1 MRRTMNTNNYRLEQ
15 IAESKMDWSKVIGIL
30 EEARG
35 IFDSLEFKASEVGLK
50 GAQMRVLMDYNVV
63 KVIRTEDCWFQI
75 DEDTMKKGSV
85 NVYVFDTEVS
95 DLLAQVKEMKRRKL
109 LEEIKWHNEQIVELQ
124 KKIMCLYSQKTV
136 DK

>member
-1 MRRTMNTNNYRLEQ
+1 MRRAMNTNNYKLGM

-85 NVYVFDTEVS
+85 NVYIFDTEVS
-95 DLLAQVKEMKRRKL
+95 DLLAQVKEVKRRKL
-109 LEEIKWHNEQIVELQ
+109 LEEIERHKEQIIELE
-124 KKIMCLYSQKTV
+124 KKIMFL
-136 DK
+136 

>member
-1 MRRTMNTNNYRLEQ
+1 MRKTMNTNNYKLRQ
-15 IAESKMDWSKVIGIL
+15 IAESKMDWSKVIAIL

-109 LEEIKWHNEQIVELQ
+109 LEEIEWHNEQIVELQ
-124 KKIMCLYSQKTV
+124 KKIMCL
-136 DK
+136 

>member
-1 MRRTMNTNNYRLEQ
+1 MRRIMNTNNYRLGQ

-35 IFDSLEFKASEVGLK
+35 VFDSLEFKASEVGLK
-50 GAQMRVLMDYNVV
+50 GSQMRVLMDYNVV

-75 DEDTMKKGSV
+75 NEDTMKKGSV

-95 DLLAQVKEMKRRKL
+95 DLLAQVKEIKRRKL
-109 LEEIKWHNEQIVELQ
+109 LEEIERHKVQITELER
-124 KKIMCLYSQKTV
+124 KLISL
-136 DK
+136 

>member
-1 MRRTMNTNNYRLEQ
+1 MRRTMNTNNYKLGQ
-15 IAESKMDWSKVIGIL
+15 IAESKMDWLKVIGIL

-75 DEDTMKKGSV
+75 DEDIMKKGSV

-95 DLLAQVKEMKRRKL
+95 DLLAQVKEIKRRKL
-109 LEEIKWHNEQIVELQ
+109 LEQIERHKVQITELER
-124 KKIMCLYSQKTV
+124 KLISL
-136 DK
+136 

>member
-1 MRRTMNTNNYRLEQ
+1 MRRTMNTNNYRLGQ

-35 IFDSLEFKASEVGLK
+35 TFDSLEFKASEVGLN

-95 DLLAQVKEMKRRKL
+95 DLLAQVKKMKRKKL
-109 LEEIKWHNEQIVELQ
+109 LEKIERLDEQIAELEREL
-124 KKIMCLYSQKTV
+124 ISL
-136 DK
+136 

>member
-1 MRRTMNTNNYRLEQ
+1 MRRTMNTNNYTLGK

-124 KKIMCLYSQKTV
+124 KKIMCL
-136 DK
+136 

>member
-1 MRRTMNTNNYRLEQ
+1 MRRTMNTNNCTLGQ

-50 GAQMRVLMDYNVV
+50 GSQMRVLMDYNVV

-85 NVYVFDTEVS
+85 NVYIFDTEVS
-95 DLLAQVKEMKRRKL
+95 ELLEQVKEMKRRKL
-109 LEEIKWHNEQIVELQ
+109 LEEIDRHKEQITELER
-124 KKIMCLYSQKTV
+124 KLISL
-136 DK
+136 

>member
-1 MRRTMNTNNYRLEQ
+1 MRRTMNTNNYRLGQ

-50 GAQMRVLMDYNVV
+50 GSQMRVLMDYNVV

-85 NVYVFDTEVS
+85 NVYIFDTEVS

-109 LEEIKWHNEQIVELQ
+109 FEEIKRHKVQIAELER
-124 KKIMCLYSQKTV
+124 KLLSL
-136 DK
+136 

>member
-1 MRRTMNTNNYRLEQ
+1 MRRTMNTNNYKLGQ
-15 IAESKMDWSKVIGIL
+15 IAESKMDWSKIIGIL

-95 DLLAQVKEMKRRKL
+95 DLLTQVKEIKRRKL
-109 LEEIKWHNEQIVELQ
+109 LEKIERYDEQIAELER
-124 KKIMCLYSQKTV
+124 KLISL
-136 DK
+136 

>member
-1 MRRTMNTNNYRLEQ
+1 MRKTMNTNNYTLDK

>member
-1 MRRTMNTNNYRLEQ
+1 MRRTMNTNNYKLGQ

-95 DLLAQVKEMKRRKL
+95 DLLAQVKKIKRRKL
-109 LEEIKWHNEQIVELQ
+109 LEKIERHTEQITELER
-124 KKIMCLYSQKTV
+124 KLISL
-136 DK
+136 

>member
-1 MRRTMNTNNYRLEQ
+1 MRRTMNTNNYKLGQ
-15 IAESKMDWSKVIGIL
+15 IAESKMDWSKIIGIL

-95 DLLAQVKEMKRRKL
+95 DLLAQVKEIKRRKL
-109 LEEIKWHNEQIVELQ
+109 LEKIERYDEQIAELER
-124 KKIMCLYSQKTV
+124 KLISL
-136 DK
+136 

>member
-1 MRRTMNTNNYRLEQ
+1 MRRTMNTNNYTLGK
-15 IAESKMDWSKVIGIL
+15 IAESKMDWSKVIAIL

-95 DLLAQVKEMKRRKL
+95 DLFAHVKEIKRRNL
-109 LEEIKWHNEQIVELQ
+109 LEEIERHKVQIAELER
-124 KKIMCLYSQKTV
+124 KLISL
-136 DK
+136 

>member
-1 MRRTMNTNNYRLEQ
+1 MRRTMNTNNYRLGQ

-50 GAQMRVLMDYNVV
+50 GAQMRVLRAYNVV

-124 KKIMCLYSQKTV
+124 KKIMCL
-136 DK
+136 

>member
-1 MRRTMNTNNYRLEQ
+1 MRRTMNTNYCTLRQ
-15 IAESKMDWSKVIGIL
+15 IAESKMDWSKVIAIL

-95 DLLAQVKEMKRRKL
+95 DLLAQVKEVKRRKL
-109 LEEIKWHNEQIVELQ
+109 LEEIERHKEQIAELER
-124 KKIMCLYSQKTV
+124 KLISL
-136 DK
+136 

>member
-1 MRRTMNTNNYRLEQ
+1 MRRTMNADNYRLGQ

-95 DLLAQVKEMKRRKL
+95 DLLAQVKEVKRRKL
-109 LEEIKWHNEQIVELQ
+109 LEEIERYDEKIAELER
-124 KKIMCLYSQKTV
+124 KLISL
-136 DK
+136 

>member
-1 MRRTMNTNNYRLEQ
+1 MRRTMNTNNYTLGKV
-15 IAESKMDWSKVIGIL
+15 AESKMDWSKVIAIL

-95 DLLAQVKEMKRRKL
+95 DLLAQVKEIKRRKL
-109 LEEIKWHNEQIVELQ
+109 LEEIERHKVQIAELER
-124 KKIMCLYSQKTV
+124 KLISL
-136 DK
+136 